1 MDSVPKPSIIV
12 TGSNGLIGS
21 KFVSEAKHDFTIV
34 PADINSDSNPIDIT
48 NRSQVFELIE
58 STQPTAVVHFA
69 AFTNVT
75 AAWEQSGDKTGPAYL
90 VNVVGTQNIVEACEQ
105 FGVHLIHIST
115 AYVFDGTKKDMY
127 VESDTPNPIEWYGQT
142 KAEAEAIVLNSD
154 CASTVF
160 RIDQPFRS
168 DDFARHDVVRR
179 IVKGM
184 LTDSLYPQFTDHFF
198 APTYIDDFAA
208 TLRWAILEKAS
219 GIYHC
224 TTNSMVSDFE
234 FATHIQQQLEIEYEI
249 KKTTLAEYLKTTSR
263 PYQQNTALNSDT
275 LLHDSKLEL
284 LSLPKA
290 LSNVVIDLD
299 ALANDATQ

>member
-21 KFVSEAKHDFTIV
+21 KFVSEVEHEFTIV

-48 NRSQVFELIE
+48 NKSQVFELIE
-58 STQPTAVVHFA
+58 STQPVALVHFA

-75 AAWEQSGDKTGPAYL
+75 AAWEQSNDKTGPAYM
-90 VNVVGTQNIVEACEQ
+90 VNIVGTQNIVEACEHL
-105 FGVHLIHIST
+105 GVHLIHIST

-127 VESDTPNPIEWYGQT
+127 VESDTPSPIEWYGQT
-142 KAEAEAIVLNSD
+142 KAEAEDVVVKSN
-154 CASTVF
+154 CKYTVF

-168 DDFARHDVVRR
+168 DDFARFDVVRR
-179 IVKGM
+179 TVRGM

-208 TLRWAILEKAS
+208 ALRWAILEKAL

-224 TTNSMVSDFE
+224 TTNSKLSDFE
-234 FATHIQQQLEIEYEI
+234 FATHIQQQLEVEYQI

-263 PYQQNTALNSDT
+263 PYQQNTALNSDK
-275 LLHDSKLEL
+275 LLLDSKLEL
-284 LSLPKA
+284 MSLPKA

-299 ALANDATQ
+299 ALASDATQ